1 MSERLNVTLLGHK
14 DHGKSTLIGRLAYD
28 TGSVKEDRVHEVKAT
43 SEALGKPFEY
53 AFLLDAFQEEREGG
67 MTIDVI
73 HAQIKGKRFLY
84 DCIDVPGHSELIKNM
99 LTGASHADAGILIVS
114 ASEGIE
120 PQTGQHLRLARWLGL
135 GHLIVAI
142 NKMDLVDYDRRV
154 FDEMK
159 VNLVALFGGGTDAV
173 SFIPVAALQGEN
185 VVNRSE
191 HMPWYTGPTLYEA
204 LESITVREELPNLP
218 LRLPVQGVYAG
229 SDGEPLVVGR
239 VEAGSLQVGQRISFV
254 PSGFTATVKAIVVS
268 NEKRPA
274 AVAGDNVGVLLDQSP
289 AALTRGEVGCPAEAL
304 VKLTRE
310 VTAPTIFLEPAPR
323 TLTVECGTAQTQCD
337 VEHLSQARIGEV
349 GQVLLRF
356 ERPLVTERSR
366 STIGRMALKHQG
378 KIVGVAVVA

>member
-14 DHGKSTLIGRLAYD
+14 DHGKSTLIGRLAFD
-28 TGSVKEDRVHEVKAT
+28 TGSVKEDRVQEVKST

-73 HAQIKGKRFLY
+73 HAQIKGQRYLY

-99 LTGASHADAGILIVS
+99 LTGASHADTGILIVS

-135 GHLIVAI
+135 SHLIVAI
-142 NKMDLVDYDRRV
+142 NKMDIVKHDQKV
-154 FDEMK
+154 FEEMK
-159 VNLVALFGGGTDAV
+159 GNLLSLFGGSADMV
-173 SFIPVAALQGEN
+173 SFIPVSALEGEN
-185 VVNRSE
+185 VFKRSE
-191 HMPWYTGPTLYEA
+191 HMPWYKGPTLYEA
-204 LESITVREELPNLP
+204 LESITVQDYLSSLP

-229 SDGEPLVVGR
+229 GDGASLVVGR
-239 VEAGSLQVGQRISFV
+239 LEAGSLKVGDRIEFV
-254 PSGFTATVKAIVVS
+254 PSGFAATVKGVIVS
-268 NEKRPA
+268 NQNRESAK
-274 AVAGDNVGVLLDQSP
+274 AGDNVGVLLDRDPSS
-289 AALTRGEVGCPAEAL
+289 LKRGEVACPAEAL
-304 VKLTRE
+304 VQTTQN
-310 VTAPTIFLEPAPR
+310 VTAPTIFLEQAPR

-337 VEHLSQARIGEV
+337 VEPLSPAKIGEV
-349 GQVLLRF
+349 GHAVLSF
-356 ERPLVTERSR
+356 KQPLVAERSR